1 MSLFRGIDFENLEDG
16 EYIQFFGVHMLSW
29 GDIERATGI
38 KPTIAF
44 IEDDT
49 LEKQIADLVA
59 ALDELLKSQKALMQN
74 NNLDNLAEDMFRV
87 TNAVVKAEQALAQ
100 VKGMKNAR

>member
-1 MSLFRGIDFENLEDG
+1 MSLFRGIDFENLEDS

-49 LEKQIADLVA
+49 LVKQNADLVKG
-59 ALDELLKSQKALMQN
+59 LE
-74 NNLDNLAEDMFRV
+74 R
-87 TNAVVKAEQALAQ
+87 AEQTIRNLGNGALTGDARQ
-100 VKGMKNAR
+100 IALNEAANLRDDIAKVKGDQS

>member
-1 MSLFRGIDFENLEDG
+1 
-16 EYIQFFGVHMLSW
+16 MLSW

-49 LEKQIADLVA
+49 LEQQNADLVA
-59 ALDELLKSQKALMQN
+59 ALREI
-74 NNLDNLAEDMFRV
+74 AETDIEFPYD
-87 TNAVVKAEQALAQ
+87 VVKDMQWAASSALAK
-100 VKGMKNAR
+100 VKEE

>member
-44 IEDDT
+44 IEDDS

-59 ALDELLKSQKALMQN
+59 ALEAALPVIQYILANGWDEAPPLFGTTF
-74 NNLDNLAEDMFRV
+74 DE
-87 TNAVVKAEQALAQ
+87 VKANELAVKALAQ
-100 VKGMKNAR
+100 FKEE

>member
-1 MSLFRGIDFENLEDG
+1 MTLFRAIDFENLKDG

-29 GDIERATGI
+29 GNIERATGI

-49 LEKQIADLVA
+49 QEKKITDLLIALERAEQTIRNLGNAALTSDYKQIALNEA
-59 ALDELLKSQKALMQN
+59 ANLRADITKAKEIN
-74 NNLDNLAEDMFRV
+74 
-87 TNAVVKAEQALAQ
+87 
-100 VKGMKNAR
+100 

>member
-49 LEKQIADLVA
+49 LEQQKA
-59 ALDELLKSQKALMQN
+59 ALVEALEIIQAIAKDPGHRTNKTQLQTCRLFDELILPIIEPVIALVG
-74 NNLDNLAEDMFRV
+74 ER
-87 TNAVVKAEQALAQ
+87 
-100 VKGMKNAR
+100 

>member
-1 MSLFRGIDFENLEDG
+1 MTLFRGIDFENLEDG

-49 LEKQIADLVA
+49 LEKENA
-59 ALDELLKSQKALMQN
+59 AMVEALEAIQSIVKDPGHRTQRTLLQTCRFFDELILPTI
-74 NNLDNLAEDMFRV
+74 DH
-87 TNAVVKAEQALAQ
+87 ALAQ
-100 VKGMKNAR
+100 AR

>member
-1 MSLFRGIDFENLEDG
+1 MTLFRGIDYENLKDG
-16 EYIQFFGVHMLSW
+16 EYIQFFGIHMLSW

-49 LEKQIADLVA
+49 LEKQNANLIKGLERAEQTIRNLGNGELTGDGKQIALNEA
-59 ALDELLKSQKALMQN
+59 A
-74 NNLDNLAEDMFRV
+74 NLRDDIAK
-87 TNAVVKAEQALAQ
+87 TKAE
-100 VKGMKNAR
+100 

>member
-1 MSLFRGIDFENLEDG
+1 MTLFRGINFENLKDG

-49 LEKQIADLVA
+49 LEKQNADLVT
-59 ALDELLKSQKALMQN
+59 ALEKIANPPISPPNDKADRSVDIAQQVLARAKEKSK
-74 NNLDNLAEDMFRV
+74 
-87 TNAVVKAEQALAQ
+87 
-100 VKGMKNAR
+100 

>member
-16 EYIQFFGVHMLSW
+16 ELIQFFGVHMLRW

-49 LEKQIADLVA
+49 LKQQNADLVA
-59 ALDELLKSQKALMQN
+59 ALEDTQKL
-74 NNLDNLAEDMFRV
+74 LDNIYEEDIV
-87 TNAVVKAEQALAQ
+87 LSTNMDAVYKKNKQALAQ
-100 VKGMKNAR
+100 VGE

>member
-1 MSLFRGIDFENLEDG
+1 MTLYRGIDFENLEDG

-49 LEKQIADLVA
+49 LEN
-59 ALDELLKSQKALMQN
+59 QKAMLLEACEFAINKLNEMTTDEFSKGGDKAIREKLLQAI
-74 NNLDNLAEDMFRV
+74 AEV
-87 TNAVVKAEQALAQ
+87 GE
-100 VKGMKNAR
+100 